1 MQSRHIRYHI
11 SACWLIVN
19 TKKTE
24 VLPQPVMRTLLHITP
39 LHFTFTTGP
48 FLTCKLGAT
57 APLVIRHIPPSDL
70 LWPTSKLVGGGGI
83 SRSIMFELYSH
94 ILDYKLQY
102 SNGVC
107 APSLAKW
114 NKQ

>member
-1 MQSRHIRYHI
+1 MQTR
-11 SACWLIVN
+11 
-19 TKKTE
+19 
-24 VLPQPVMRTLLHITP
+24 
-39 LHFTFTTGP
+39 
-48 FLTCKLGAT
+48 GAK
-57 APLVIRHIPPSDL
+57 APLVMLHSPPIDP

-94 ILDYKLQY
+94 ILDYKLQF